1 MNSVRVGYLKF
12 GSIFYYRHHNSR
24 QLLPRLS
31 DSYPRK
37 QCFGT
42 ETAPR
47 GGLFDEHDEKG
58 TGSIEVLTSNNRV
71 MKRYEFYR
79 NQKITVIDCR
89 YFSFEAENL
98 ETAVQKI
105 KDLCADGQL
114 DELSNDPTY
123 QEDAAYQIPG
133 TEYPLDIENN
143 NGDPTVMIYSA
154 ADGTCI
160 TDNLPISTGITQTK
174 NILMNETMNLHEYY
188 RNHKDAINA
197 SIMDI
202 ACDLAVGRLLNAHDA
217 PFETFVEADDPD
229 DPDSGTHYKE
239 EYQKEYDTYYDK
251 EYARVAKLMKFDYCQ
266 EDGVAAS
273 PEDTNT

>member
-1 MNSVRVGYLKF
+1 
-12 GSIFYYRHHNSR
+12 
-24 QLLPRLS
+24 
-31 DSYPRK
+31 
-37 QCFGT
+37 
-42 ETAPR
+42 
-47 GGLFDEHDEKG
+47 
-58 TGSIEVLTSNNRV
+58 

-105 KDLCADGQL
+105 KELCADGQL

-123 QEDAAYQIPG
+123 QEDVAYQIPG
-133 TEYPLDIENN
+133 TEFRREVSNACRCLRGVVEQTIRRGANPNPERVCPMNTRNKPDLHCGPRPDVRRN
-143 NGDPTVMIYSA
+143 T
-154 ADGTCI
+154 
-160 TDNLPISTGITQTK
+160 ITQTK

-202 ACDLAVGRLLNAHDA
+202 ACDLAVGRLLNAHGA

-229 DPDSGTHYKE
+229 DPDGGTHYKE

>member
-1 MNSVRVGYLKF
+1 MNMQESDFRHALEIITRNNRITVSFNTPIADNYSQVYPLLIHESNASVLK
-12 GSIFYYRHHNSR
+12 
-24 QLLPRLS
+24 QLHEAGFSMSMTKKR
-31 DSYPRK
+31 
-37 QCFGT
+37 
-42 ETAPR
+42 
-47 GGLFDEHDEKG
+47 
-58 TGSIEVLTSNNRV
+58 TGSVEVLTSNNRA

-154 ADGTCI
+154 ADGNCI
-160 TDNLPISTGITQTK
+160 TDNLPKRSIKCLSMPARRGGTDNSQRSKSESGKSLPNEYPEQTRSA
-174 NILMNETMNLHEYY
+174 LRT
-188 RNHKDAINA
+188 
-197 SIMDI
+197 
-202 ACDLAVGRLLNAHDA
+202 
-217 PFETFVEADDPD
+217 PT
-229 DPDSGTHYKE
+229 
-239 EYQKEYDTYYDK
+239 
-251 EYARVAKLMKFDYCQ
+251 
-266 EDGVAAS
+266 
-273 PEDTNT
+273 

>member
-1 MNSVRVGYLKF
+1 
-12 GSIFYYRHHNSR
+12 
-24 QLLPRLS
+24 
-31 DSYPRK
+31 
-37 QCFGT
+37 
-42 ETAPR
+42 
-47 GGLFDEHDEKG
+47 
-58 TGSIEVLTSNNRV
+58 

-202 ACDLAVGRLLNAHDA
+202 ACDLAVGRLLNAHGA

-239 EYQKEYDTYYDK
+239 EFQKEYDKYYDK

>member
-1 MNSVRVGYLKF
+1 
-12 GSIFYYRHHNSR
+12 
-24 QLLPRLS
+24 
-31 DSYPRK
+31 
-37 QCFGT
+37 
-42 ETAPR
+42 
-47 GGLFDEHDEKG
+47 
-58 TGSIEVLTSNNRV
+58 

-79 NQKITVIDCR
+79 NQKITVIECR
-89 YFSFEAENL
+89 YFSIEAENL

-188 RNHKDAINA
+188 RNHKGAINA

-202 ACDLAVGRLLNAHDA
+202 ACDLAVGRLLNAHGA

-229 DPDSGTHYKE
+229 DSDGGTHYKE

-266 EDGVAAS
+266 DDGVAAS

>member
-1 MNSVRVGYLKF
+1 
-12 GSIFYYRHHNSR
+12 
-24 QLLPRLS
+24 
-31 DSYPRK
+31 
-37 QCFGT
+37 
-42 ETAPR
+42 
-47 GGLFDEHDEKG
+47 
-58 TGSIEVLTSNNRV
+58 

-105 KDLCADGQL
+105 KELCADGQL

-202 ACDLAVGRLLNAHDA
+202 ACDLAVGRLLNAHGA

-229 DPDSGTHYKE
+229 DSDGGTHYKE

>member
-1 MNSVRVGYLKF
+1 
-12 GSIFYYRHHNSR
+12 
-24 QLLPRLS
+24 
-31 DSYPRK
+31 
-37 QCFGT
+37 
-42 ETAPR
+42 
-47 GGLFDEHDEKG
+47 
-58 TGSIEVLTSNNRV
+58 
-71 MKRYEFYR
+71 MKRYVFYR

-89 YFSFEAENL
+89 YFSIEAENL

-105 KDLCADGQL
+105 KELCADGQL

-202 ACDLAVGRLLNAHDA
+202 ACDLAVGRLLNAHGA

-229 DPDSGTHYKE
+229 DPDGGTHYKE

-266 EDGVAAS
+266 DDGVAAS

>member
-1 MNSVRVGYLKF
+1 
-12 GSIFYYRHHNSR
+12 
-24 QLLPRLS
+24 
-31 DSYPRK
+31 
-37 QCFGT
+37 
-42 ETAPR
+42 
-47 GGLFDEHDEKG
+47 
-58 TGSIEVLTSNNRV
+58 

-79 NQKITVIDCR
+79 SQKITVIDCR
-89 YFSFEAENL
+89 YFSIEAENL

-105 KDLCADGQL
+105 KELCADGQL

-154 ADGTCI
+154 ADGTRI

-202 ACDLAVGRLLNAHDA
+202 ACDLAVGRLLNAHGA

-229 DPDSGTHYKE
+229 DPDGGTHYKE
-239 EYQKEYDTYYDK
+239 EFQKEYDTYYDE

-266 EDGVAAS
+266 DDGVAAS

>member
-1 MNSVRVGYLKF
+1 
-12 GSIFYYRHHNSR
+12 
-24 QLLPRLS
+24 
-31 DSYPRK
+31 
-37 QCFGT
+37 
-42 ETAPR
+42 
-47 GGLFDEHDEKG
+47 
-58 TGSIEVLTSNNRV
+58 

-89 YFSFEAENL
+89 YFSIEAENL

-202 ACDLAVGRLLNAHDA
+202 ACDLAVGRLLNAHGA

-229 DPDSGTHYKE
+229 DSDGGTHYKE

>member
-1 MNSVRVGYLKF
+1 
-12 GSIFYYRHHNSR
+12 
-24 QLLPRLS
+24 
-31 DSYPRK
+31 
-37 QCFGT
+37 
-42 ETAPR
+42 
-47 GGLFDEHDEKG
+47 
-58 TGSIEVLTSNNRV
+58 

-89 YFSFEAENL
+89 YFSIEAENL

-105 KDLCADGQL
+105 KELCADGQL

-154 ADGTCI
+154 ADGTRI

-202 ACDLAVGRLLNAHDA
+202 ACDLAVGRLLNAHGA

-229 DPDSGTHYKE
+229 DPDGGTHYKE

>member
-1 MNSVRVGYLKF
+1 
-12 GSIFYYRHHNSR
+12 
-24 QLLPRLS
+24 
-31 DSYPRK
+31 
-37 QCFGT
+37 
-42 ETAPR
+42 
-47 GGLFDEHDEKG
+47 
-58 TGSIEVLTSNNRV
+58 

-105 KDLCADGQL
+105 KELCADGQL

-123 QEDAAYQIPG
+123 QEDVAYQIPG

-202 ACDLAVGRLLNAHDA
+202 ACDLAVGQLLNAHGA

-229 DPDSGTHYKE
+229 DPDGGTHYKE

-266 EDGVAAS
+266 DDGVAAS

>member
-1 MNSVRVGYLKF
+1 
-12 GSIFYYRHHNSR
+12 
-24 QLLPRLS
+24 
-31 DSYPRK
+31 
-37 QCFGT
+37 
-42 ETAPR
+42 
-47 GGLFDEHDEKG
+47 
-58 TGSIEVLTSNNRV
+58 

-89 YFSFEAENL
+89 YFSIEAENL

-105 KDLCADGQL
+105 KELCADGQL

-202 ACDLAVGRLLNAHDA
+202 ACDLAVGRLLNAHGA

-229 DPDSGTHYKE
+229 DPDGGTHYKE

-266 EDGVAAS
+266 DDGVAAS

>member
-1 MNSVRVGYLKF
+1 
-12 GSIFYYRHHNSR
+12 
-24 QLLPRLS
+24 
-31 DSYPRK
+31 
-37 QCFGT
+37 
-42 ETAPR
+42 
-47 GGLFDEHDEKG
+47 
-58 TGSIEVLTSNNRV
+58 

-105 KDLCADGQL
+105 KELCADGQL

-123 QEDAAYQIPG
+123 QEDVAYQIPG

-202 ACDLAVGRLLNAHDA
+202 ACDLAVGRLLNAHGA

-229 DPDSGTHYKE
+229 DPDGGTHYKE
-239 EYQKEYDTYYDK
+239 EFQKEYDTYYDE